1 MKRYRRRRF
10 GRRRRRFRIGRG
22 IPKVLN
28 GKIYFGRD
36 QRGRGGL
43 SRFAAKL
50 IANVGDAIGI

>member
-1 MKRYRRRRF
+1 MRLYKRRRH
-10 GRRRRRFRIGRG
+10 RRRVRKRGWG
-22 IPKVLN
+22 IPKISQ
-28 GKIYFGRD
+28 GKIYFGRG

>member
-1 MKRYRRRRF
+1 MKRYRRYRK
-10 GRRRRRFRIGRG
+10 RRRRFRVGRG
-22 IPKVLN
+22 IPNVSN
-28 GKIYFGRD
+28 GKIYFGRG